1 MNPAIRMMTILLLAC
16 ISVAHAQTS
25 TSRATR
31 IVVGF
36 TAGGATD
43 TVGRIVAQQ
52 LTERLGRSVVVENR
66 AGASGT
72 IGAELVAKSPAD
84 GQTFFMATQTSHA
97 VTPYMMSKI
106 PYDPVKDFAP
116 VSLIA
121 QNTLLVVVNPALPV
135 KTVQDLIAL
144 AKARPGELNFAT
156 GGIGSSPHM
165 AGELFK
171 SAAKVN
177 LVPIHYKG
185 DAAAVIDV
193 IGGQVPVMFINITG
207 MLPHVKSGK
216 LKGIAVTSA
225 RRSTI
230 IPEYPTVAESGL
242 PGYEVV
248 TWFGLLAPAATPADI
263 IGRIHREITQSLV
276 LPNVKEQFTQLG
288 LEIVGSTPEQFAA
301 VLKAENARW
310 GKMVKDLNLR
320 TE

>member
-1 MNPAIRMMTILLLAC
+1 MNPTLRVMTILLLAGM
-16 ISVAHAQTS
+16 SVAHAQTS

-31 IVVGF
+31 IIVGF

-43 TVGRIVAQQ
+43 TVARIVAQQ

-116 VSLIA
+116 VSLVA

-135 KTVQDLIAL
+135 KTIQDLIAL

-165 AGELFK
+165 GGELFK
-171 SAAKVN
+171 SAAKVDMM
-177 LVPIHYKG
+177 PIHYKG

-216 LKGIAVTSA
+216 LKGIAVTSPK
-225 RRSTI
+225 RSTI

-248 TWFGLLAPAATPADI
+248 TWFGLLAPAGTPADI
-263 IGRIHREITQSLV
+263 ITKLHREIAQSLA
-276 LPNVKEQFTQLG
+276 LPNVKEQINQLG

-301 VLKAENARW
+301 LLKSENARW

>member
-1 MNPAIRMMTILLLAC
+1 
-16 ISVAHAQTS
+16 VAHAQTS